1 MAKKENKKQNKKEI
15 ILNDRFEDFI
25 DKSQNSNNNQ
35 DENLI
40 IYNDLKDQLKLN
52 LKDDIDNKI
61 QRMKILY
68 KIKQKELYKYDG
80 FKSFEQFIK
89 SFIIAK
95 TQAYT
100 YLKVYEKVLEGV
112 VSIDKIKEVGFN
124 SIYHAIQKQGGVSE
138 INQENVNKNNKE
150 NTLIKI
156 LIKDNEL
163 YDFCKKDTKRV
174 YFILKEIFKNKKD
187 ILSEIII
194 KYDNSKKKRNK

>member
-1 MAKKENKKQNKKEI
+1 MVKKENKKQNKKEI

-40 IYNDLKDQLKLN
+40 IYNNLKDQLKLN

-80 FKSFEQFIK
+80 FKSFEQFIR

-112 VSIDKIKEVGFN
+112 ISIDKIKEVGFN
-124 SIYHAIQKQGGVSE
+124 SIYHAIQKQGVLE
-138 INQENVNKNNKE
+138 INQENINKNNKE
-150 NTLIKI
+150 NTPIRI

>member
-1 MAKKENKKQNKKEI
+1 MVKKESKKKNKKEI

-25 DKSQNSNNNQ
+25 DKSQNLSDNQ
-35 DENLI
+35 DKNLI
-40 IYNDLKDQLKLN
+40 IYNDLKDQLRLN

-68 KIKQKELYKYDG
+68 EIKQKELYKYDG

-112 VSIDKIKEVGFN
+112 ISIDKIKEAGFN
-124 SIYHAIQKQGGVSE
+124 SIYRAIQKQRLSE
-138 INQENVNKNNKE
+138 INQEDINKNNKE
-150 NTLIKI
+150 NIPIRI

-194 KYDNSKKKRNK
+194 KYDNSKNKRNK

>member
-15 ILNDRFEDFI
+15 ILNDRLEEFI
-25 DKSQNSNNNQ
+25 DKGQNLNNNQ

-100 YLKVYEKVLEGV
+100 YLKVYEKVLEGII
-112 VSIDKIKEVGFN
+112 SIDKIKEVGFN
-124 SIYHAIQKQGGVSE
+124 SIYHTIQKQGVSE
-138 INQENVNKNNKE
+138 INQENINKNNKE
-150 NTLIKI
+150 NTPIRI

-163 YDFCKKDTKRV
+163 YNFCKKDTRRV

-194 KYDNSKKKRNK
+194 KYDNSKKKSNK

>member
-1 MAKKENKKQNKKEI
+1 MLKKNKKQM

-25 DKSQNSNNNQ
+25 DKSQNLSNNQ

-40 IYNDLKDQLKLN
+40 IYNGLKDQLRLN

-68 KIKQKELYKYDG
+68 EIKQKELYKYDG

-100 YLKVYEKVLEGV
+100 YLKVYEKVLEGI

-124 SIYHAIQKQGGVSE
+124 SVYNAIQKQGLSE
-138 INQENVNKNNKE
+138 INQEGVNKNNKK
-150 NTLIKI
+150 NIPIRI
-156 LIKDNEL
+156 LIKDDEL
-163 YDFCKKDTKRV
+163 YDFCKKDIKRV
-174 YFILKEIFKNKKD
+174 YFILEEIFKNKKD
-187 ILSEIII
+187 ILSGIIT
-194 KYDNSKKKRNK
+194 KYDNSKKKKKKKK

>member
-1 MAKKENKKQNKKEI
+1 MGKKQNKKEM

-25 DKSQNSNNNQ
+25 DKSQNLNNNR

-68 KIKQKELYKYDG
+68 EIKQKELYKYDG

-112 VSIDKIKEVGFN
+112 ISIDKIKEVGFN
-124 SIYHAIQKQGGVSE
+124 GIYHAIQNQELSV
-138 INQENVNKNNKE
+138 INQEDINKSNKE
-150 NTLIKI
+150 NIPIRI

-174 YFILKEIFKNKKD
+174 YFILEEIFKNKKD
-187 ILSEIII
+187 ILSEIVI
-194 KYDNSKKKRNK
+194 KYDNLKKKRNK

>member
-1 MAKKENKKQNKKEI
+1 MGKKENKKEM

-25 DKSQNSNNNQ
+25 DKSQDLNNNQ

-40 IYNDLKDQLKLN
+40 IYKDLKDQLKLN

-68 KIKQKELYKYDG
+68 EIKQKELYKYDG

-100 YLKVYEKVLEGV
+100 YLKVYEKVLEGII
-112 VSIDKIKEVGFN
+112 SIDKIKEVGFN
-124 SIYHAIQKQGGVSE
+124 GVYHAIQKQELST
-138 INQENVNKNNKE
+138 INQENMNKNNKK
-150 NTLIKI
+150 NAPIRI

-163 YDFCKKDTKRV
+163 YDFCKKDIKRV
-174 YFILKEIFKNKKD
+174 YFILEEIFKNKKD

-194 KYDNSKKKRNK
+194 KYANSKKKRNK

>member
-1 MAKKENKKQNKKEI
+1 MVKKENKKENKKEI

-112 VSIDKIKEVGFN
+112 ISIDKIKEVGFN
-124 SIYHAIQKQGGVSE
+124 SIYHSIQKQEVSE
-138 INQENVNKNNKE
+138 INQENINKNNKE
-150 NTLIKI
+150 NTPIRI

>member
-112 VSIDKIKEVGFN
+112 ISIDKIKEVGFN
-124 SIYHAIQKQGGVSE
+124 SIYHAIQKQGILE
-138 INQENVNKNNKE
+138 INQENINKNNKE
-150 NTLIKI
+150 NIPIRI

-194 KYDNSKKKRNK
+194 KYDDSKKKRNK

>member
-25 DKSQNSNNNQ
+25 DKSQNLNNNQ

-40 IYNDLKDQLKLN
+40 IYNNLKDQLKLN

-112 VSIDKIKEVGFN
+112 ISIDKIKEVGFN
-124 SIYHAIQKQGGVSE
+124 SIYHAIQKQGVLE
-138 INQENVNKNNKE
+138 INQENINKNNKE
-150 NTLIKI
+150 NTPIRI

>member
-95 TQAYT
+95 TQAYA

-112 VSIDKIKEVGFN
+112 ISIDKIKEVGFN
-124 SIYHAIQKQGGVSE
+124 SIYHAIQKQGILE
-138 INQENVNKNNKE
+138 INQENINKNNKE
-150 NTLIKI
+150 NIPIRI

-194 KYDNSKKKRNK
+194 KYDDSKKKRNK

>member
-15 ILNDRFEDFI
+15 ILNDRFEDFV

-112 VSIDKIKEVGFN
+112 ISIDKIKEVGFN
-124 SIYHAIQKQGGVSE
+124 SIYHAIQKQGISK
-138 INQENVNKNNKE
+138 INQENINKNNKE
-150 NTLIKI
+150 NIPIRI

>member
-1 MAKKENKKQNKKEI
+1 MVKKNKKQM

-25 DKSQNSNNNQ
+25 DKSQNLSNNQ
-35 DENLI
+35 DENLM
-40 IYNDLKDQLKLN
+40 IYNGLKDQLRLN

-68 KIKQKELYKYDG
+68 EIKQKELYKYDG

-100 YLKVYEKVLEGV
+100 YLKVYEKVLEGI

-124 SIYHAIQKQGGVSE
+124 SVYNAIQKQGLSE
-138 INQENVNKNNKE
+138 INQEDVNKNNKK
-150 NTLIKI
+150 NVPIRI
-156 LIKDNEL
+156 LIKDYEL
-163 YDFCKKDTKRV
+163 YDFCKKDIKRV
-174 YFILKEIFKNKKD
+174 YFILEEIFKNKKD
-187 ILSEIII
+187 ILSEIIT
-194 KYDNSKKKRNK
+194 KYDNSKKKKNK

>member
-1 MAKKENKKQNKKEI
+1 MEKKENKKEI

-25 DKSQNSNNNQ
+25 DKRQNLNNNQ

-52 LKDDIDNKI
+52 LKDDIENKI

-68 KIKQKELYKYDG
+68 EIKQKELYKYDG

-89 SFIIAK
+89 SFVIAK

-100 YLKVYEKVLEGV
+100 YLRVYEKVLEGII
-112 VSIDKIKEVGFN
+112 SIDKIKVVGFN
-124 SIYHAIQKQGGVSE
+124 SIYHAIRKQGKGILK
-138 INQENVNKNNKE
+138 INQEDMNQINKK
-150 NTLIKI
+150 NTPIRI
-156 LIKDNEL
+156 LIKNDEL
-163 YDFCKKDTKRV
+163 YDFCNKDTKKIC
-174 YFILKEIFKNKKD
+174 FILEEIFKKKD

>member
-40 IYNDLKDQLKLN
+40 IYNNLKDQLKLN

-80 FKSFEQFIK
+80 FKSFEQFIR

-112 VSIDKIKEVGFN
+112 ISIDKIKEVGFN
-124 SIYHAIQKQGGVSE
+124 SIYHAIQKQGVLE
-138 INQENVNKNNKE
+138 INQENINKNNKE
-150 NTLIKI
+150 NTPIRI

>member
-112 VSIDKIKEVGFN
+112 ISIDKIKEVGFN
-124 SIYHAIQKQGGVSE
+124 NIYHAIQKQGVSE
-138 INQENVNKNNKE
+138 INQENINKNNKE
-150 NTLIKI
+150 NTPIRI

-163 YDFCKKDTKRV
+163 YNFCKKDTKRV
-174 YFILKEIFKNKKD
+174 SFILKEIFKNKKD

>member
-40 IYNDLKDQLKLN
+40 IYNNLKDQLKLN

-112 VSIDKIKEVGFN
+112 ISIDKIKEVGFN
-124 SIYHAIQKQGGVSE
+124 SIYHAIQKQGVLE
-138 INQENVNKNNKE
+138 INQENINKNNKE
-150 NTLIKI
+150 NTPIRI

>member
-1 MAKKENKKQNKKEI
+1 MGKKQNKKEM
-15 ILNDRFEDFI
+15 ILNDRFEDFT
-25 DKSQNSNNNQ
+25 DKSQNLNSQ

-68 KIKQKELYKYDG
+68 EIKQKELYKYDG

-124 SIYHAIQKQGGVSE
+124 SIYHTIQKQGLLE
-138 INQENVNKNNKE
+138 INQEDMNKNNKE
-150 NTLIKI
+150 NTPIRI
-156 LIKDNEL
+156 LVKDDEL

-174 YFILKEIFKNKKD
+174 YFILEEIFKNKKD
-187 ILSEIII
+187 ILSEIMI
-194 KYDNSKKKRNK
+194 KYDFLKKKRNK

>member
-112 VSIDKIKEVGFN
+112 ISIDKIKEVGFN
-124 SIYHAIQKQGGVSE
+124 SIYHAIQKQGGGSE

>member
-1 MAKKENKKQNKKEI
+1 MGKKQNKKEM

-25 DKSQNSNNNQ
+25 DKSQNLNSQ

-68 KIKQKELYKYDG
+68 EIKQKELYKYDG

-124 SIYHAIQKQGGVSE
+124 SIYHAIQKQGLLD
-138 INQENVNKNNKE
+138 INKKNINKNNKK
-150 NTLIKI
+150 NIPIRI
-156 LIKDNEL
+156 LVKDDEL

-174 YFILKEIFKNKKD
+174 YFILEEIFKNKKD

-194 KYDNSKKKRNK
+194 KYDFLKKKRNK

>member
-1 MAKKENKKQNKKEI
+1 MGKKQNKKEM

-25 DKSQNSNNNQ
+25 DKSQNLNNQ

-40 IYNDLKDQLKLN
+40 IYNDLKDQLRLN

-68 KIKQKELYKYDG
+68 EIKQKELYKYDG

-124 SIYHAIQKQGGVSE
+124 SIYHAIKKQGLLE
-138 INQENVNKNNKE
+138 INQEDMNKNNKG
-150 NTLIKI
+150 NAPIRI
-156 LIKDNEL
+156 LVKDNEL

-174 YFILKEIFKNKKD
+174 YFILEEIFKNKKD

-194 KYDNSKKKRNK
+194 KYDFLKKKRNK

>member
-25 DKSQNSNNNQ
+25 DKSQNSNNDQ

-68 KIKQKELYKYDG
+68 KIKQKELYRYDG

-112 VSIDKIKEVGFN
+112 ISINKIKEVGFN
-124 SIYHAIQKQGGVSE
+124 SIYYAIQKQGVSE
-138 INQENVNKNNKE
+138 INQENINKNNKE
-150 NTLIKI
+150 NTPIRI

>member
-1 MAKKENKKQNKKEI
+1 MRKKQNKKEM

-25 DKSQNSNNNQ
+25 DKGQNLNNNQ

-40 IYNDLKDQLKLN
+40 IYNNLKDQLKLN

-68 KIKQKELYKYDG
+68 EIKQKELYKYDG

-95 TQAYT
+95 TQAYI
-100 YLKVYEKVLEGV
+100 YLKVYEKVLEGII
-112 VSIDKIKEVGFN
+112 SIDKIKEVGFN
-124 SIYHAIQKQGGVSE
+124 SIYHAIQKQRLLE
-138 INQENVNKNNKE
+138 INQKNMNKSNKK
-150 NTLIKI
+150 NTPIRI

-174 YFILKEIFKNKKD
+174 YFILEEIFKNKKN

>member
-1 MAKKENKKQNKKEI
+1 M

-25 DKSQNSNNNQ
+25 DKSQNLNNSQ

-40 IYNDLKDQLKLN
+40 IYNDLKDQLRLN

-68 KIKQKELYKYDG
+68 EIKQKELYKYDG

-124 SIYHAIQKQGGVSE
+124 SIYHAIKKQGLLE
-138 INQENVNKNNKE
+138 INQEDMNKNNKE
-150 NTLIKI
+150 NAPIRI
-156 LIKDNEL
+156 LVKDNEL

-174 YFILKEIFKNKKD
+174 YFILEEIFKNKKD

-194 KYDNSKKKRNK
+194 KYDFLKKKRNK

>member
-1 MAKKENKKQNKKEI
+1 MAKKQNKKQNKKEI

-25 DKSQNSNNNQ
+25 DKSQNSNNQ

-112 VSIDKIKEVGFN
+112 ISIDKIKEVGFN
-124 SIYHAIQKQGGVSE
+124 SIYYAIQKQGISE
-138 INQENVNKNNKE
+138 INQENINKNNKE
-150 NTLIKI
+150 NTPIRI

-174 YFILKEIFKNKKD
+174 YFILKEIFKNKK
-187 ILSEIII
+187 IF
-194 KYDNSKKKRNK
+194 YQR

>member
-15 ILNDRFEDFI
+15 ILNDRFEDFV

-112 VSIDKIKEVGFN
+112 ISIDKIKEVGFN
-124 SIYHAIQKQGGVSE
+124 SIYYAIQKQGVSE
-138 INQENVNKNNKE
+138 INQENINKNNKE
-150 NTLIKI
+150 NTPIRI

-174 YFILKEIFKNKKD
+174 SFILKEIFKNKKD

>member
-1 MAKKENKKQNKKEI
+1 
-15 ILNDRFEDFI
+15 
-25 DKSQNSNNNQ
+25 
-35 DENLI
+35 
-40 IYNDLKDQLKLN
+40 
-52 LKDDIDNKI
+52 
-61 QRMKILY
+61 MKILY

-112 VSIDKIKEVGFN
+112 ISIDKIKEVGFN
-124 SIYHAIQKQGGVSE
+124 SIYHTIQKQGGGSE

-174 YFILKEIFKNKKD
+174 YFILKEIFKNKK
-187 ILSEIII
+187 IFYQRS
-194 KYDNSKKKRNK
+194 

>member
-25 DKSQNSNNNQ
+25 DKSQNFNNNQ

-40 IYNDLKDQLKLN
+40 IYNNLKDQLKLN

-112 VSIDKIKEVGFN
+112 ISIDKIKEVGFN
-124 SIYHAIQKQGGVSE
+124 NIYHTIQKQGISE
-138 INQENVNKNNKE
+138 INQENINKNNKE
-150 NTLIKI
+150 NIPIRI

>member
-112 VSIDKIKEVGFN
+112 ISIDKIKEVGFN
-124 SIYHAIQKQGGVSE
+124 SIYHAIQKKGISE
-138 INQENVNKNNKE
+138 INQENINKNNKE
-150 NTLIKI
+150 NIPIRI

-174 YFILKEIFKNKKD
+174 SFILKEIFKNKKD

-194 KYDNSKKKRNK
+194 KYDNFKKKRNK

>member
-1 MAKKENKKQNKKEI
+1 M
-15 ILNDRFEDFI
+15 
-25 DKSQNSNNNQ
+25 
-35 DENLI
+35 
-40 IYNDLKDQLKLN
+40 
-52 LKDDIDNKI
+52 
-61 QRMKILY
+61 LY
-68 KIKQKELYKYDG
+68 KNK
-80 FKSFEQFIK
+80 
-89 SFIIAK
+89 
-95 TQAYT
+95 
-100 YLKVYEKVLEGV
+100 
-112 VSIDKIKEVGFN
+112 
-124 SIYHAIQKQGGVSE
+124 GGVSE

>member
-1 MAKKENKKQNKKEI
+1 MAKNENKKQNKKEI

-112 VSIDKIKEVGFN
+112 ISIDKIKEVGFN
-124 SIYHAIQKQGGVSE
+124 SIYHAIQKQGISE
-138 INQENVNKNNKE
+138 INQENINKNNKE
-150 NTLIKI
+150 NIPIRI
-156 LIKDNEL
+156 LVKDKEL

-174 YFILKEIFKNKKD
+174 SFILKEIFKNKKD

-194 KYDNSKKKRNK
+194 KYDNSKKERNK

>member
-1 MAKKENKKQNKKEI
+1 MTKKENKKQNKKEI

-40 IYNDLKDQLKLN
+40 IYNNLKDQLKLN

-124 SIYHAIQKQGGVSE
+124 SIYHAIQKQGVLE
-138 INQENVNKNNKE
+138 INQENINKNNKE
-150 NTLIKI
+150 NTPIRI

>member
-1 MAKKENKKQNKKEI
+1 MVKKESKKKNKKEM

-25 DKSQNSNNNQ
+25 DKSQNLSNNQ

-68 KIKQKELYKYDG
+68 EIKQKKLYKYDG

-100 YLKVYEKVLEGV
+100 YLKVYEKVLEGII
-112 VSIDKIKEVGFN
+112 SIDKIKEVGFN
-124 SIYHAIQKQGGVSE
+124 SIYYAIQKQGLLE
-138 INQENVNKNNKE
+138 INQEDINKSNKE
-150 NTLIKI
+150 NIPIRI

-187 ILSEIII
+187 LLSEIII